1 MIWGLFALTLTVW
14 LAAIFYIVK
23 GWSGL
28 AETELS
34 EMAIEGVDKI
44 KSQQKGPLL
53 SVGTAPLEEKTEL
66 EEDIEDEEEIEI
78 PEEEPE
84 PPQVKPIIKP
94 VSKLVQEPIE
104 KPAEE
109 RAEKSIEKPQDL
121 PVEKPEEKA
130 VEKPLQKLP
139 ERPATPSQAE
149 LLKRPAAKPSIEPT
163 LVSKKEMEV
172 PVAQSDMTD
181 FYRKFG
187 KGNVVEFPAEYT
199 DKDNIRGLSGNK
211 ISVVEFAKNCYK
223 EIGFKCVDCL
233 MTRELEGKAYKIN
246 IFELISHHYANTEDE
261 FIDFFGELR
270 ENLEGKIQ
278 SLDHHPQM
286 TLRNKRALIGRYE
299 GLPQLVVWNDR
310 ELFLVLV
317 KSKDDKI
324 DKREIDF
331 FNEYILDK
339 GLFKAKIFRVVE
351 KAEPKPYQPL
361 REVKPQEK
369 PKTERGPKIQEEPK
383 IKSDKKGPPVI
394 ELPGPD
400 KEPPA
405 LESPKKKVRP
415 PMILPQPPAKEER
428 PQVIELGEPKK
439 ARPEPQPALELSK
452 KIKRKP
458 FAKGEIQFMAENRGK
473 MTNEELAGHMGRSL
487 DSVTHKL
494 SRMNL
499 SRESYDWT
507 EEKDDFLRVNL
518 TKLTYRELGERLGT
532 TIPSVRARCKK
543 LEIKK

>member
-1 MIWGLFALTLTVW
+1 
-14 LAAIFYIVK
+14 AI
-23 GWSGL
+23 GTSGDCFSVCVS
-28 AETELS
+28 TR
-34 EMAIEGVDKI
+34 
-44 KSQQKGPLL
+44 LL
-53 SVGTAPLEEKTEL
+53 STTE
-66 EEDIEDEEEIEI
+66 DTDW
-78 PEEEPE
+78 
-84 PPQVKPIIKP
+84 
-94 VSKLVQEPIE
+94 
-104 KPAEE
+104 AEGLG
-109 RAEKSIEKPQDL
+109 SIWFTNRD
-121 PVEKPEEKA
+121 
-130 VEKPLQKLP
+130 
-139 ERPATPSQAE
+139 
-149 LLKRPAAKPSIEPT
+149 
-163 LVSKKEMEV
+163 
-172 PVAQSDMTD
+172 D
-181 FYRKFG
+181 G
-187 KGNVVEFPAEYT
+187 
-199 DKDNIRGLSGNK
+199 
-211 ISVVEFAKNCYK
+211 
-223 EIGFKCVDCL
+223 L

-270 ENLEGKIQ
+270 EKLEGKIE

-324 DKREIDF
+324 NKREIDF
-331 FNEYILDK
+331 FNEYIIDI

-351 KAEPKPYQPL
+351 KDESKSYQPP
-361 REVKPQEK
+361 REVKSQEK
-369 PKTERGPKIQEEPK
+369 PKIEREARPKERPKTEA
-383 IKSDKKGPPVI
+383 DKKELPVI

-405 LESPKKKVRP
+405 LEPPKKVVEPPKV
-415 PMILPQPPAKEER
+415 LPQPPAKEEKSK
-428 PQVIELGEPKK
+428 VIELGEPKET
-439 ARPEPQPALELSK
+439 RPEPQPTPEFSK

-458 FAKGEIQFMAENRGK
+458 FTKGEIQFMAENRDK

-499 SRESYDWT
+499 SRESFDWT

-518 TKLTYRELGERLGT
+518 MKLTYRDLGEKLGT

>member
-1 MIWGLFALTLTVW
+1 VIWGLFALTLTVW

-23 GWSGL
+23 GWSGSS
-28 AETELS
+28 ETELR
-34 EMAIEGVDKI
+34 EIAIEGVDKI
-44 KSQQKGPLL
+44 KSRTKEPVL
-53 SVGTAPLEEKTEL
+53 STGTTPPEEETEL
-66 EEDIEDEEEIEI
+66 KKEIEGEEEIEI
-78 PEEEPE
+78 TEEEPE
-84 PPQVKPIIKP
+84 PPQARPTIKP
-94 VSKLVQEPIE
+94 VSKPAQE
-104 KPAEE
+104 
-109 RAEKSIEKPQDL
+109 
-121 PVEKPEEKA
+121 PVEKPIEERAKSPVEKTLDKPVERQTDKA
-130 VEKPLQKLP
+130 VEKPVEKLL
-139 ERPATPSQAE
+139 ERPATPPQAE
-149 LLKRPAAKPSIEPT
+149 PLKRPVIEPPIEPF
-163 LVSKKEMEV
+163 LAPKIEMEA
-172 PVAQSDMTD
+172 PVAQSDMAD
-181 FYRKFG
+181 FYRRFG

-211 ISVVEFAKNCYK
+211 INVVEFAKNCYK

-233 MTRELEGKAYKIN
+233 MARGLETKAYKIN

-324 DKREIDF
+324 NKRELDF
-331 FNEYILDK
+331 FNEYIFDK

-351 KAEPKPYQPL
+351 KAAPKPQI
-361 REVKPQEK
+361 EVRPQER
-369 PKTERGPKIQEEPK
+369 PKFERETRPQENPKAEAKKKEPR
-383 IKSDKKGPPVI
+383 VI

-405 LESPKKKVRP
+405 LGPPKREVRP
-415 PMILPQPPAKEER
+415 LKILSKAPAKEEK
-428 PQVIELGEPKK
+428 PSVIELGEP
-439 ARPEPQPALELSK
+439 RETMPQSQPVPEPSK

-458 FAKGEIQFMAENRGK
+458 FTKGEIQFMAENRDK
-473 MTNEELAGHMGRSL
+473 MTNEELARHMGRSL

-543 LEIKK
+543 LRIKK